1 MFGRNRCAV
10 GRRLPGVGLAVWV
23 IASGLLS
30 LALIVPTVSAASFG
44 ERHLSQTNGAGAA
57 FRVAARPSRRATRP
71 HRPIR
76 VIGKV
81 RPPAPH
87 QVVLLQERRGGR
99 WRVATKSRLSR
110 HSTFKIRYRPRRP
123 GGQLL
128 RVVKPRF
135 RDTQAG
141 ASPILGIVAMARRTV
156 RSQGGRVRLSLGA
169 VQVSAPK
176 GAIQRGKTLTI
187 QTAPPGGP
195 HGFVSTG
202 ATSLVGGPYIISTNQ
217 GEPSRPVSVR
227 IAYDAGLLSQ
237 ASQPLFLHG
246 RPKIHDWLPEP
257 TRESTAGHF
266 ATARLTSFSPLDV
279 VDYTTWLA
287 GTITGNRTDL
297 PGNCGEIPDWINGA
311 WFPKDRNDALPSCIS
326 NRTDAGTLRINVVNN
341 RGYAQ
346 LVRIEGATLDV
357 DRSGSWSDSID
368 GVIARGFARLSP
380 ANGPKSFVL
389 SPGASATIA
398 LDRPSDLVG
407 EQPVTIKAAPRG
419 GSAAAQLGW
428 AVLSDLDRVKD
439 EIGNVRDVTNC
450 VIGAIHFETA
460 TEVSGS
466 TTIHALHSCLNGAAG
481 IKGAGKA
488 ILRKISAAI
497 LATDVF
503 QKVIDLTLGETSPA
517 RITFSFKG
525 LPQTSRDIKLENLYL
540 GTIPAGQ
547 VTDWHIRAT
556 GGTPPYTYGISTI
569 PANQGRAPDWAVLSS
584 DGTLSVLPPD
594 ETTGSY
600 GFFVFATD
608 AVGQRSAT
616 GLYEVTFA
624 VHADN
629 GGGATSIAAGGAH
642 TCGVL
647 SAGGVVCWG
656 AGGGGQLGVGNTSG
670 PQYCSAGAGESCSTT
685 PVPVAG
691 MHGAVTIAAGGN
703 HACALLSGGKVECW
717 GENLFG
723 QLGDGTDE
731 GPETCYSFERPCSTT
746 PVQVSGIDDATAIAA
761 GEYHTCALFSDGRI
775 ECWGDNFFGQLGSGA
790 GLASTTPVQVSG
802 IDDATAIAA
811 GEGFTCAVLSDGKV
825 ECWGWNLAGQLG
837 DGTST
842 GPEECGSAYCSTTPV
857 QVSGIDNATT
867 IAAGGFHACALLA
880 GGGLKCWGANEWGEL
895 GNGMSSGPEACD
907 AGYPCSTTPVQV
919 SGIDDATAI
928 AAGGAHMCAVLA
940 GGGIDCWGR
949 NTEGQIGMSPFGSPD
964 ECASGDPCST
974 TPVQVSGI
982 AGATAVTASGFHTCA
997 LLVPGKAKCWGEN
1010 GDGQLGDGTTDN
1022 SSAPVAVSGIP

>member
-30 LALIVPTVSAASFG
+30 LALIAPTVSAASFG
-44 ERHLSQTNGAGAA
+44 ERRLSQTNGAGAA

-257 TRESTAGHF
+257 TRDSTAGHF

-616 GLYEVTFA
+616 GLYEVTFTVTA
-624 VHADN
+624 IGGTGDGSRLHIQLAAGEEHNCALLLDGSAACWGAN
-629 GGGATSIAAGGAH
+629 GFGQLGNGETSGPQTCLGGPCSTIPVPVTDAAGTSALAAGGAH
-642 TCGVL
+642 TCSL
-647 SAGGVVCWG
+647 
-656 AGGGGQLGVGNTSG
+656 
-670 PQYCSAGAGESCSTT
+670 
-685 PVPVAG
+685 
-691 MHGAVTIAAGGN
+691 
-703 HACALLSGGKVECW
+703 
-717 GENLFG
+717 
-723 QLGDGTDE
+723 
-731 GPETCYSFERPCSTT
+731 
-746 PVQVSGIDDATAIAA
+746 
-761 GEYHTCALFSDGRI
+761 
-775 ECWGDNFFGQLGSGA
+775 
-790 GLASTTPVQVSG
+790 LASGS
-802 IDDATAIAA
+802 
-811 GEGFTCAVLSDGKV
+811 V
-825 ECWGWNLAGQLG
+825 ECWGWEAGAAPAVVPGIGEATAISVG
-837 DGTST
+837 DNHG
-842 GPEECGSAYCSTTPV
+842 
-857 QVSGIDNATT
+857 
-867 IAAGGFHACALLA
+867 CAISN
-880 GGGLKCWGANEWGEL
+880 GEVRCWGANW
-895 GNGMSSGPEACD
+895 
-907 AGYPCSTTPVQV
+907 
-919 SGIDDATAI
+919 
-928 AAGGAHMCAVLA
+928 
-940 GGGIDCWGR
+940 
-949 NTEGQIGMSPFGSPD
+949 
-964 ECASGDPCST
+964 
-974 TPVQVSGI
+974 
-982 AGATAVTASGFHTCA
+982 
-997 LLVPGKAKCWGEN
+997 
-1010 GDGQLGDGTTDN
+1010 DGQLGDGTET
-1022 SSAPVAVSGIP
+1022 SSLTPVSVTGISTAKDIATGFAHTCAVLGDGSVECWGSNGTGQLGDGGGPGSLTPVRVSGIGDAVAIASGYYHTCALRATGEIACWGDGIEGAVGNGGPDAIFPTPQTVSEIDDAVAISAGTNHTCAVLQGGAVKCWGWDRYGQLGDGGAYAMTSGSYRPVLAQGIEGAVDVAAGGNHTCAVTASDNVMCWGDNGDGQLGIGNSSGPETCGEGEVALPCSTRALAVVGLS